1 MYDMTN
7 FVEPEVLVIVLKF
20 INTEKFED
28 IDDLKKK
35 VTIIVAIRKVLSKHY
50 LMSLLS
56 SLLWKILKYVKKQ

>member
-7 FVEPEVLVIVLKF
+7 FIDPEVPGIVLKF

-35 VTIIVAIRKVLSKHY
+35 
-50 LMSLLS
+50 
-56 SLLWKILKYVKKQ
+56 